1 MTPTES
7 LRTAPFVAW
16 RSAVAFWSQVA
27 LTPSRVA
34 QAQARMMLRM
44 MQAASAKPVTV
55 AARALPQDAPP
66 VVAEAPAQ
74 ETPQAEVEGAG
85 VPHGALGEA
94 SALAVAAATA
104 DEVAE
109 APTPELAEVL
119 PEEVAVPPQV
129 TFVTAEE
136 EPAVLADAAP
146 DLVHAAVEPM
156 LEMAGAEAT
165 PARPRRPRKG

>member
-7 LRTAPFVAW
+7 LRTGPFVAW
-16 RSAVAFWSQVA
+16 RSAMAFWSQVA

-44 MQAASAKPVTV
+44 MQAAGAKPVAV
-55 AARALPQDAPP
+55 AARALPQDARPA
-66 VVAEAPAQ
+66 VAEAPAQ
-74 ETPQAEVEGAG
+74 ATPQEAVEGAG

-94 SALAVAAATA
+94 SALALAAATA

-109 APTPELAEVL
+109 APTPEIAEVL
-119 PEEVAVPPQV
+119 PEDVAVPPQV
-129 TFVTAEE
+129 TLVTAEE
-136 EPAVLADAAP
+136 KPAVLADAAP

-156 LEMAGAEAT
+156 LEMAGAGAA